1 MFRFKTGCIS
11 LLVAFGAVMFAFVPG
26 LHCAEAPLL
35 SAHFKEV
42 RETSLGVYG
51 IFMLTNTGQHDIDD
65 IRLSLLLKN
74 ENDEIVSSIA
84 LTDATKNYV
93 WLEAGQSK
101 EAWLPVDDK
110 YATARHLLE
119 SQPDTAQVEIEIK
132 SITFMDKSN

>member
-1 MFRFKTGCIS
+1 MLFA
-11 LLVAFGAVMFAFVPG
+11 LMLAAVPQ
-26 LHCAEAPLL
+26 LHSAEASLL

-93 WLEAGQSK
+93 WLEA
-101 EAWLPVDDK
+101 
-110 YATARHLLE
+110 
-119 SQPDTAQVEIEIK
+119 QPDTAQVEIEIK